1 MQDRPSPAEL
11 VRAVAI
17 FLQSTIMPQSVG
29 RVAFETRIAIN
40 ALELVARQL
49 ILADEAHTAERLRL
63 EQLLGRTGTLTD
75 LNRDLCTRIA
85 NGRIAETNALLVQHL
100 WATTLE
106 KLAVDQPSYAA
117 YREELQRT
125 RGPEH
130 GLQSSA

>member
-11 VRAVAI
+11 VNAVAA
-17 FLQSTIMPQSVG
+17 FLRSTIMPQSAG
-29 RVAFETRIAIN
+29 RVAFETRVAVK

-49 ILADEAHTAERLRL
+49 TCADEAHAAERLRL
-63 EQLLGRTGTLTD
+63 EELLERTGTLTD
-75 LNRDLCTRIA
+75 LNRDLCARIV
-85 NGRIAETNALLVQHL
+85 NGSIADTDEHLIRHL

-117 YREELQRT
+117 FREELQRT

-130 GLQSSA
+130 GLQPSA